1 MSQYYKLQEEFF
13 VDMQRCIGC
22 KSCEAACAECET
34 NGEEPMIHV
43 NYVNR
48 AKPYK
53 PPYKCVCTA
62 KTLFVPMFALQMRLP
77 KMNSELCI
85 LPILLG
91 VLDALIA

>member
-43 NYVNR
+43 TALVNMQ
-48 AKPYK
+48 
-53 PPYKCVCTA
+53 V
-62 KTLFVPMFALQMRLP
+62 
-77 KMNSELCI
+77 
-85 LPILLG
+85 
-91 VLDALIA
+91 DALKHLQGAEALGYTFYIYHFLTQNYFAGKIKQNIWKCLILRDKKK